1 MNVDERTSCR
11 KIPLCRRMLRYIC
24 WNALGARITV
34 FENYTQVECISINDY
49 DERNCNCFTN
59 SQISKARVL
68 SGLDRLAPRS
78 QNFVCRILLVEWI
91 NGLER

>member
-1 MNVDERTSCR
+1 MWTNEPRVVKYRVVQEDAAIYFVGMRWAHAS
-11 KIPLCRRMLRYIC
+11 PFS
-24 WNALGARITV
+24 RITRSSNV
-34 FENYTQVECISINDY
+34 CPLMITMNEIVIVS
-49 DERNCNCFTN
+49 

-68 SGLDRLAPRS
+68 SRLDRLAPRS

>member
-11 KIPLCRRMLRYIC
+11 EIPCCAGGCCDIFC
-24 WNALGARITV
+24 WNALGTRITV
-34 FENYTQVECISINDY
+34 FENYTQLECMSINDY
-49 DERNCNCFTN
+49 DERNCNCFITN
-59 SQISKARVL
+59 IEGTSVIP
-68 SGLDRLAPRS
+68 DRLAPRS